1 MFCGF
6 CGSAVLE
13 GSSFCNDCGVPVVDA
28 TTAGNASAVI
38 EVATPTDPEKAP
50 KKSKVKAK
58 VPPPPKATFCGS
70 CGSPL
75 EDDAVFCVECGTPV
89 VAPLSS
95 AAKNKNTEK
104 AKPTVNADSS
114 SMSAQAAIE
123 DVIPVGVELP
133 KKKTAAKAKVP
144 PPPKATFCGSCG
156 SPLEA
161 DAAFCNEC
169 GAPASA
175 PIPTAP
181 GIPTVGARQSTSA
194 VQPAMGNS
202 YQNSSQQVWRVRI
215 PGENEVIVDLATLQ
229 VWAKSRKISAETQ
242 IVDNSSGVVYI
253 AKQIPGVFSEKDFT
267 TALLLS
273 IFLGG
278 FGIDRFYLGQVGLGI
293 GKLLTFGGLGI
304 WALIDIIMIA
314 TRSTTDG
321 KGLALA

>member
-1 MFCGF
+1 
-6 CGSAVLE
+6 
-13 GSSFCNDCGVPVVDA
+13 
-28 TTAGNASAVI
+28 
-38 EVATPTDPEKAP
+38 
-50 KKSKVKAK
+50 
-58 VPPPPKATFCGS
+58 
-70 CGSPL
+70 
-75 EDDAVFCVECGTPV
+75 
-89 VAPLSS
+89 
-95 AAKNKNTEK
+95 
-104 AKPTVNADSS
+104 
-114 SMSAQAAIE
+114 
-123 DVIPVGVELP
+123 
-133 KKKTAAKAKVP
+133 
-144 PPPKATFCGSCG
+144 
-156 SPLEA
+156 
-161 DAAFCNEC
+161 
-169 GAPASA
+169 
-175 PIPTAP
+175 
-181 GIPTVGARQSTSA
+181 
-194 VQPAMGNS
+194 MGNS

-215 PGENEVIVDLATLQ
+215 PGENEVIVDLATLK